1 MYEGVLFEE
10 CTHSLVVFNFIVK
23 NRDNKKVLSLR
34 FAGSNNSNNSLVVD
48 VDFTAQFFRP

>member
-34 FAGSNNSNNSLVVD
+34 FAESNNSNNSLVVD